1 MPRKDQNEYMKP
13 GTAHHLLFFITVCLS
28 AMYAIDT
35 TAYRHEEREFTA
47 LEKETFDSL
56 RKTYSGE
63 LLDAKLKTLNTLA
76 TSAEYLNFLAKTYP
90 KFAPFLD
97 IHDFDKRVMPPKDRY
112 LKFCQEYLNIP
123 SAEEITDDEQYVIH
137 HIATSS
143 WASEASQRGKD
154 RSPSLQPGK
163 PFRLGHV
170 LAFKPIG
177 RKILEQREG
186 KRAAFAFVL
195 LTAQEHLDED
205 VRWIKALFEKH
216 GRSEA
221 LLRIAVQDPMLFYR
235 IFYAFSTDTT
245 FLKCVYDPIDL
256 DAERRKQ
263 LDKKYE
269 QRSRTRKD

>member
-1 MPRKDQNEYMKP
+1 MTTDLDAR
-13 GTAHHLLFFITVCLS
+13 LLEHIQKR
-28 AMYAIDT
+28 DD
-35 TAYRHEEREFTA
+35 TA
-47 LEKETFDSL
+47 LV
-56 RKTYSGE
+56 E
-63 LLDAKLKTLNTLA
+63 LIAKYRLLMMSIVRREVPLYAVEDVYLEARAAIVGRFRRNPNGITLNTLE

-154 RSPSLQPGK
+154 RYPLLQPGK

-195 LTAQEHLDED
+195 LTAQEHLDERVLSYPGVEITATLCLISFD
-205 VRWIKALFEKH
+205 GILFLH
-216 GRSEA
+216 LA
-221 LLRIAVQDPMLFYR
+221 
-235 IFYAFSTDTT
+235 IFHI
-245 FLKCVYDPIDL
+245 FLI
-256 DAERRKQ
+256 
-263 LDKKYE
+263 
-269 QRSRTRKD
+269 